1 MEQENRFCS
10 SEIEMAKNHLI
21 NRVSPYVIYLFGSIT
36 KNGFRSDSDIDIA
49 FLSDVIISDY
59 DLFLTAQEIADICG
73 RDIDLIDLTK
83 ASAVLK
89 AQIVGSGNV
98 VFCNDK
104 LRRMYYEMCALK
116 EYAFLNEERAKI
128 MEKINESGQIYG

>member
-1 MEQENRFCS
+1 MYKRQ
-10 SEIEMAKNHLI
+10 
-21 NRVSPYVIYLFGSIT
+21 
-36 KNGFRSDSDIDIA
+36 
-49 FLSDVIISDY
+49 IISDY

-104 LRRMYYEMCALK
+104 LRRMYYEMRALK

>member
-104 LRRMYYEMCALK
+104 LRRMYYEMRALK